1 MTKYDAMIVI
11 ENHRIRSPRKL
22 YAAAEALLAY
32 DNVTFHHDVAR
43 LVQRAKESERL
54 ARAAQRAAAA

>member
-1 MTKYDAMIVI
+1 MNKYDAMMVL

-32 DNVTFHHDVAR
+32 DPVTFHHDVKR
-43 LVQRAKESERL
+43 LVERAKESTRL
-54 ARAAQRAAAA
+54 AEAARRMRAV